1 MPVEIKEVTLYS
13 VDEVALVLGNH
24 RNTILKK
31 INEGQIN
38 VVFKKK
44 GESFYVERDEL
55 ERLCQEYAMPSDMIE
70 YRLGIK
76 SPKTGR
82 AIA

>member
-13 VDEVALVLGNH
+13 VDEVAQVLGNH

-55 ERLCQEYAMPSDMIE
+55 ERLCLEYAMPADMIE